1 MFALVHEGL
10 RLRKLGKFQPLQE
23 GGGVVLIFF
32 MLLFSTLLSLSETFN
47 EQDKGLN
54 PHLLAHTP
62 SLIHPQG

>member
-1 MFALVHEGL
+1 M
-10 RLRKLGKFQPLQE
+10 
-23 GGGVVLIFF
+23 VLIFF